1 MPPDELSPARIGQL
15 PITWHSTTPR
25 HFQCQAGCV
34 CCCTATLFFPSE
46 AEKCPVEIQNALEWR
61 EGFVRSV
68 RRPPGVC
75 VFFDDQAPNH
85 CSIFEHR
92 PLRCQLYPYLPVITS
107 EGIVIIAD
115 PLCTVSFPDTNL
127 PDWYR
132 CYGLGRGPNVQAFI
146 EKMSREFLVHVV
158 EEYSQLMATLCVAD
172 VEHYL
177 NRREIEKNFRPPFPT
192 WDRELVLQRIAD
204 QGVEA
209 SVWESLDEASL
220 HWSENA

>member
-1 MPPDELSPARIGQL
+1 MQQPELSVAKIREL
-15 PITWHSTTPR
+15 AITWHSTTPR
-25 HFQCQAGCV
+25 HFQCQPGCV

-46 AEKCPVEIQNALEWR
+46 AEKCPVEIQDALEWR

-75 VFFDDQAPNH
+75 AFFDDQSPHH

-92 PLRCQLYPYLPVITS
+92 PLRCKLYPYLPLITS

-132 CYGLGRGPNVQAFI
+132 CYGLGCGPNVRASI
-146 EKMSREFLVHVV
+146 EQMSRDFLIHVV
-158 EEYSQLMATLCVAD
+158 DEYPQLMHTLAISE
-172 VEHYL
+172 VEQYL
-177 NRREIEKNFRPPFPT
+177 NPKEIRKSLHPSLPK
-192 WDRELVLQRIAD
+192 WDRELVLQKIRE
-204 QGVEA
+204 QELEA
-209 SVWESLDEASL
+209 
-220 HWSENA
+220 